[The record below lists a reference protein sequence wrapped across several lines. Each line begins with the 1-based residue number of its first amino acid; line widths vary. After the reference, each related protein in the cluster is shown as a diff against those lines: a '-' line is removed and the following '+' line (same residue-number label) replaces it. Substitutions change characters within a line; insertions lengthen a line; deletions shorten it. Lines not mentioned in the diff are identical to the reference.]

1 MSEKRMLNRLDGLF
15 SELARDTDNF
25 IEEEID
31 DSRGWRW
38 VCDSHGFITACSL
51 GVKYILGLPADD
63 FLGKRVDNYQLTPDS
78 AAILSS
84 VLPVIHDRKE
94 LTLNFLTKDGEVVQT
109 ATTITPS
116 TDDKSNNSHHGWQ
129 GIVTVDI
136 VQASRHTSKP
146 IHPYI
151 QEPDTR
157 PTAHTPRMTEMD
169 RRRTRGYLAD
179 ETRVIPVSTLLTKL
193 GEESNQLQHLLYK
206 NAAANEP
213 AALALPASSRD
224 GAENL
229 LLEIIDNQTFRQWS
243 EDEILLVEQVAD
255 QLTLAL
261 ENAQLFEQIQ
271 LRAEELSILRQVSLE
286 LAREQHDLQS
296 VLDIINRRA
305 AELMNAESAA
315 IWIWDENLNRLV
327 IKSIFLST
335 EEQSEISDITP
346 RDELPELAFSNRK
359 TLIVNDY
366 SPYIKPTLIQEL
378 DHTAPAIAV
387 PLEWQAQAAG
397 VLLICRKHGENI
409 FNSNERHLVELFAG
423 QAGAVIQNALLFDQ
437 TQSALEET
445 DLLYKASGEL
455 NASARFQEILDILR
469 SYTILGSKSCELT
482 INIYDRHWDKS
493 TVPEW
498 YEQVA
503 RWSAEDGADE
513 NIHRFAFSSIP
524 YATRILKASSP
535 TIIEDV
541 VSDIRLSAQV
551 RERYIDRYNASSVL
565 FAPLV
570 SAGQWIGHIT
580 AIYEQPSHFS
590 ESAIR
595 RLTALTGQAAIGV
608 QNLRL
613 LDETR
618 RRADELQTA
627 AEIARDTTS
636 TLSLDTLLNRAAQLI
651 REKFRYYHTTIFLLD
666 ERGTFAY
673 PRATTSKHA
682 DGQIGPRTRVAVG
695 SNSVIGYVTQVGEH
709 LLINDISQDPL
720 RMPNPLLPDTRAELG
735 IPLKI
740 GDRVIGALDVQS
752 TRVNAFT
759 LNDISVLQVLADQI
773 AVAVENARSYEISL
787 HAMEE
792 MRKADQLKSQ
802 FLANMSHELR
812 TPLNSIIGFSRVIL
826 KGIDGPI
833 NDTQQQDLQAIYNS
847 GQHLLSLINDILD
860 LSKIEAGKMELSFE
874 SGVNIKELIHSVLST
889 AKGLV
894 KDKPIEIYCELPSDL
909 PLIRADPLKIRQVLL
924 NLVSNAAKFTDQG
937 SITIEAE
944 RGQDHQNNPSL
955 KISVIDTGYGISPDD
970 QKKLFLPFSQVDAS
984 PTRKTGG
991 SGLGLSICRHLIDM
1005 HNGEIGVISEIG
1017 VGSTFYFVLPA
1028 SHESIREPFDEA
1040 RPASKTLVCI
1050 DSDLEVI
1057 QLYERYL
1064 MPYGYEVLPYTDP
1077 DKAIQAVGQLRPLA
1091 ITLDI
1096 ALSNADGWDVLR
1108 KLKSDPIT
1116 WSIPVIICSIQD
1128 EQVKA
1133 ATHGAHS
1140 YLLKP
1145 ILEEDLLNIIHRI
1158 ETSSR

>member
-1 MSEKRMLNRLDGLF
+1 M
-15 SELARDTDNF
+15 
-25 IEEEID
+25 
-31 DSRGWRW
+31 
-38 VCDSHGFITACSL
+38 
-51 GVKYILGLPADD
+51 
-63 FLGKRVDNYQLTPDS
+63 
-78 AAILSS
+78 
-84 VLPVIHDRKE
+84 
-94 LTLNFLTKDGEVVQT
+94 
-109 ATTITPS
+109 
-116 TDDKSNNSHHGWQ
+116 
-129 GIVTVDI
+129 
-136 VQASRHTSKP
+136 
-146 IHPYI
+146 
-151 QEPDTR
+151 
-157 PTAHTPRMTEMD
+157 
-169 RRRTRGYLAD
+169 
-179 ETRVIPVSTLLTKL
+179 IPVSTSLTNL
-193 GEESNQLQHLLYK
+193 GDESIKVQHLLYK
-206 NAAANEP
+206 NTGENEP
-213 AALALPASSRD
+213 AALALPVSSRD

-229 LLEIIDNQTFRQWS
+229 LLEIIDNQDIRHWS
-243 EDEILLVEQVAD
+243 EDEILLVEHVAD

-305 AELMNAESAA
+305 AELMNAESSA
-315 IWIWDENLNRLV
+315 IWIWDDNLNRLV
-327 IKSIFLST
+327 VKSIHLST
-335 EEQSEISDITP
+335 GEFREISDITP
-346 RDELPELAFSNRK
+346 REELPELAFSNRK
-359 TLIVNDY
+359 TLVVNDY
-366 SPYIKPTLIQEL
+366 SPWVKPTLIQEL
-378 DHTAPAIAV
+378 DNASPAIAV

-397 VLLICRKHGENI
+397 VLLLCRKHGEQI
-409 FNSNERHLVELFAG
+409 FSSNERHLAELFAG
-423 QAGAVIQNALLFDQ
+423 QAGAVIQNAMLFDQ

-455 NASARFQEILDILR
+455 NASITYQKILDILL
-469 SYTILGSKSCELT
+469 SYTILGTNSCEVV
-482 INIYDRHWDKS
+482 INVYDRHWDKT

-503 RWSAEDGADE
+503 RWTPGEGTDE
-513 NIHRFAFSSIP
+513 NIRRYAFSSIP
-524 YATRILKASSP
+524 YASRILKASAP
-535 TIIEDV
+535 TIIEDIS
-541 VSDIRLSAQV
+541 SDNRLGPQA
-551 RERYIDRYNASSVL
+551 REKYIDRYNASSVL

-580 AIYEQPSHFS
+580 AIYEQPSRFS
-590 ESAIR
+590 EFAVR

-618 RRADELQTA
+618 RKADELQTA
-627 AEIARDTTS
+627 AEIARDTTG

-651 REKFRYYHTTIFLLD
+651 REKFSYYHTTIFLLD

-673 PRATTSKHA
+673 PRASTSKNS
-682 DGQIGPRTRVAVG
+682 DGQISHQSRVAVG

-720 RMPNPLLPDTRAELG
+720 RLPNPLLPESRAELG

-752 TRVNAFT
+752 MRVNAFT

-833 NDTQQQDLQAIYNS
+833 NDTQQQDLQAIYSS

-874 SGVNIKELIHSVLST
+874 NGVNIRELIQSVLST

-894 KDKPIEIYCELPSDL
+894 KDKPIEIICELPSDL
-909 PLIRADPLKIRQVLL
+909 PLMRADPLKIRQVLL
-924 NLVSNAAKFTDQG
+924 NLISNAAKFTDQG
-937 SITIEAE
+937 SITIEAD
-944 RGQDHQNNPSL
+944 RQVDHQNNPTL
-955 KISVIDTGYGISPDD
+955 KISVIDTGYGISTED

-1005 HNGEIGVISEIG
+1005 HNGEIGVVSEVG
-1017 VGSTFYFVLPA
+1017 VGSTFYFILPA
-1028 SHESIREPFDEA
+1028 SHENIKERITDE
-1040 RPASKTLVCI
+1040 RPLSRTLVCI
-1050 DSDLEVI
+1050 DSDQEVI

-1064 MPYGYEVLPYTDP
+1064 KPHGYEVLPYTDP
-1077 DKAIQAVGQLRPLA
+1077 EKAVRAAGQLRPLA

-1096 ALSNADGWDVLR
+1096 ALSNADGWEILQ
-1108 KLKSDPIT
+1108 KLKSSPAT

-1133 ATHGAHS
+1133 ATSGAYS

-1158 ETSSR
+1158 EFPGQ